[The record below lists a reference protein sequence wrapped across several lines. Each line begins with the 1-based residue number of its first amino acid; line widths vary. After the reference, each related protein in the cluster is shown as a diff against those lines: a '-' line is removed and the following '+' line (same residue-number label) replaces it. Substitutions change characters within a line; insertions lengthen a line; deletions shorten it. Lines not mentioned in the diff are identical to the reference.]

1 MKRLVL
7 ALALTCAL
15 SGTVLAG
22 NIPTD
27 GAPSPGDTMTPP
39 SVATTIILSIISLAT

>member
-27 GAPSPGDTMTPP
+27 GAPSPGDIHTPP
-39 SVATTIILSIISLAT
+39 SVVATIILTIISLAT